1 MPESPTIV
9 MLDQLMRL
17 VLLEA
22 LKAAVWAVVFA
33 AVFTPLAWLWKRR

>member
-1 MPESPTIV
+1 

-33 AVFTPLAWLWKRR
+33 TVFAPLAWLWKRR